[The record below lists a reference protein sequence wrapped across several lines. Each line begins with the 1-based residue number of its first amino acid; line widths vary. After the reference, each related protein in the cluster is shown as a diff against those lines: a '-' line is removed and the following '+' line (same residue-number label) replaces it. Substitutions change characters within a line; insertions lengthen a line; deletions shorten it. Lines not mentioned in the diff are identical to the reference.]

1 MENKYIYLIIFILII
16 YLKKRELFTS
26 IDSSNYK
33 KISKSELNKGI
44 YKLESKLKD
53 LRDLKINNSKISI
66 RKMINDEIY
75 KIYSLDLESMR
86 NLSFVSEALLK
97 NGLTIPD
104 NVNVEGNLTVNQ
116 SQINDEI
123 KKLAKENQI
132 EEKRLEISNKRS
144 NNLLQQNINAYYFF
158 KRFPGQINNPI
169 SIPITREQ
177 RDGSSFYFGM
187 YKGYGGATFVNIQNF
202 RELNRPNNPFYPGKP
217 GARLYGLDLHGYR
230 NEGKCHNSNTP
241 RKDFNWTN
249 AIDNNWN
256 HWYISY
262 RGSIYGPFETRDI
275 KFCPGQSPVRKFLDF
290 SRKRWN

>member
-16 YLKKRELFTS
+16 YLKKKELFTS
-26 IDSSNYK
+26 TDSINYK

-44 YKLESKLKD
+44 YKLENKLKE
-53 LRDLKINNSKISI
+53 LHDLKINNSKISI
-66 RKMINDEIY
+66 KKMINDEMY

-86 NLSFVSEALLK
+86 YLSFVSEALLK
-97 NGLTIPD
+97 NGLTIPG

-123 KKLAKENQI
+123 KRLTKENQI
-132 EEKRLEISNKRS
+132 EEKRLEKSNTKS

-158 KRFPGQINNPI
+158 KRFPGQMNNPI
-169 SIPITREQ
+169 SISITREQ

-187 YKGYGGATFVNIQNF
+187 EKGFGGATFVNIQNF

-230 NEGKCHNSNTP
+230 NEGTCGGSSTP
-241 RKDFNWTN
+241 RKNLNWTN
-249 AIDNNWN
+249 SIDNNWN